1 MTIPPGD
8 DRANANTNVSD
19 KTVYKLAD
27 KPWFA
32 PTAPFI
38 RSPLHTNDV
47 AVIGGGIA
55 GTSCCHALNQ
65 QGIGTTLFERHAR
78 LANEASGNPIGML
91 EPYITADNSL
101 AGRFYE
107 AGFRHSSALV
117 REKLNGGAAIEAAF
131 CGVLSLPA
139 TPRDDTRQHAI
150 LEKQSATAPDDN
162 NAVGVQYLSVADASD
177 VLGMPVP
184 VGGLFYRDAGWVNP
198 PSVCNVLAEKSVRQ
212 TRQKI
217 TQIMSH
223 PTGGVQL
230 RGHDG
235 AVLGD
240 FAAVIIAGA
249 METAAFAQTSWMQDY
264 LVALRGQISC
274 FSKDILD
281 DLKVNCVLSHKGY
294 LTPERNGQ
302 HVFGATFDRHAS
314 HTDVFDSD
322 HAANIAQLGLAL
334 PELAQ
339 RLSPA
344 HLTGRAGLRTTT
356 PDHLPLI
363 GPAPDYQAYLEAYPD
378 LDKGRHYARYCRAPY
393 HKNMYV
399 CTGFGAR
406 GMIGA
411 PLAAELIASH
421 ITGQSHPLANPV
433 QEAVHPAR
441 YIVRAIKR
449 GLIAPREIT
458 P

>member
-1 MTIPPGD
+1 MTKPGGE
-8 DRANANTNVSD
+8 AQAG
-19 KTVYKLAD
+19 YKLAD

-32 PTAPFI
+32 PATPFL
-38 RSPLHTNDV
+38 RSNHHTNDV

-55 GTSCCHALNQ
+55 GTSCCHALNR
-65 QGIGTTLFERHAR
+65 QGIGTTLFERHAN

-101 AGRFYE
+101 AGRYYE

-117 REKLNGGAAIEAAF
+117 RQKLDEDAAIEAAF

-139 TPRDDTRQHAI
+139 TTRDEKRQQAI
-150 LEKQSATAPDDN
+150 LEKQAAGKLSDDTQSVSHLSAAE
-162 NAVGVQYLSVADASD
+162 AGD
-177 VLGMPVP
+177 VLGMDVP
-184 VGGLFYRDAGWVNP
+184 MGGLFYRDAGWVNP
-198 PSVCNVLAEKSVRQ
+198 PSVCNVLAEKSVRY
-212 TRQKI
+212 TGQKI
-217 TQIMSH
+217 ARIQSL
-223 PTGGVQL
+223 PAGGVQL
-230 RGHDG
+230 GDDHG

-249 METAAFAQTSWMQDY
+249 METSAFAQTAWMQDY
-264 LVALRGQISC
+264 LVALRGQISL
-274 FSKDILD
+274 FSKSLLG

-302 HVFGATFDRHAS
+302 HVFGATFDRHAND
-314 HTDVFDSD
+314 TDVFDAD
-322 HAANIAQLGLAL
+322 HEANIAQLALAL
-334 PELAQ
+334 PALAK

-344 HLTGRAGLRTTT
+344 QLGGRAGLRTTT

-363 GPAPDYQAYLEAYPD
+363 GPAPDYDAYLNAYPD

-393 HKNMYV
+393 HKDVYV

-421 ITGQSHPLANPV
+421 ITGQRHPLATPV

-449 GLIAPREIT
+449 GLIAPKEVAPKEAASREIA

>member
-1 MTIPPGD
+1 MTNPAGD
-8 DRANANTNVSD
+8 DRAGAGS
-19 KTVYKLAD
+19 KAGYKLAD

-32 PTAPFI
+32 PAAPFI
-38 RSPLHTNDV
+38 RSPRHTNDV

-55 GTSCCHALNQ
+55 GASCCHALNKL
-65 QGIGTTLFERHAR
+65 GIGTTLFERHAR
-78 LANEASGNPIGML
+78 LATEASGNPIGML

-101 AGRFYE
+101 AGRYYE

-117 REKLNGGAAIEAAF
+117 RQKLNEGAAIEAAF

-139 TPRDDTRQHAI
+139 TPRDETRQRAI
-150 LEKQSATAPDDN
+150 LEKQATTTSNDN
-162 NAVGVQYLSVADASD
+162 ALSVNYFSAVDASK

-184 VGGLFYRDAGWVNP
+184 GGGLFYRDAGWVNP
-198 PSVCNVLAEKSVRQ
+198 PSVCNVLAEKSVRH
-212 TRQKI
+212 TGQKV
-217 TQIMSH
+217 TQITSH
-223 PTGGVQL
+223 STGGVQL
-230 RGHDG
+230 HGEDG
-235 AVLGD
+235 AILGD

-249 METAAFAQTSWMQDY
+249 METSAFAQTTWMQDY
-264 LVALRGQISC
+264 LIALRGQISC
-274 FSKDILD
+274 FSKAILG

-302 HVFGATFDRHAS
+302 HVFGATFDRHAN
-314 HTDVFDSD
+314 HTDMFDSD
-322 HAANIAQLGLAL
+322 HDANIAQLALAL
-334 PELAQ
+334 PDLAK

-344 HLTGRAGLRTTT
+344 KLTGRAGLRTTT

-363 GPAPDYQAYLEAYPD
+363 GPAPDYRAYLEAYPD

-393 HKNMYV
+393 HKDVYV

-421 ITGQSHPLANPV
+421 ITGQRAPLADPV
-433 QEAVHPAR
+433 REAVHPAR

-449 GLIAPREIT
+449 GLIAPREIAPREIT